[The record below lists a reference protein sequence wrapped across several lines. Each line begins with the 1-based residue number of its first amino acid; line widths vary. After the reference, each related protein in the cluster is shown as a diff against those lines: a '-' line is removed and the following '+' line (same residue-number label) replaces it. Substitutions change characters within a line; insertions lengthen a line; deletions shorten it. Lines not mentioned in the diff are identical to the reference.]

1 MPSTLFLRGRE
12 NFLEHSRFGVGIALY
27 ILPVPRRQ
35 VPPGMFVKLT
45 IELLEALFFSFV
57 PAPALLQRVDGG
69 MSQSQRPKSF

>member
-1 MPSTLFLRGRE
+1 
-12 NFLEHSRFGVGIALY
+12 
-27 ILPVPRRQ
+27 
-35 VPPGMFVKLT
+35 MFVKLT